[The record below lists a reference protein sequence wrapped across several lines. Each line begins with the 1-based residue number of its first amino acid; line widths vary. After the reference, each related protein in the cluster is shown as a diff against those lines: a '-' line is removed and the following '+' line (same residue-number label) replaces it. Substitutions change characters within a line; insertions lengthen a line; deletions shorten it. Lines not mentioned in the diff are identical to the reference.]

1 MDSKL
6 IKEIINSQEPIAIVR
21 FFEWPVFSKSDVIS
35 RYVLL
40 KISRNCVKEIDIP
53 YDTVSFLRSKLDD
66 FIQVFHGEDGSV
78 WERMSFRER
87 VKDLVPQSKI
97 RDLLYK

>member
-6 IKEIINSQEPIAIVR
+6 IKVIINSEDPIAIVR
-21 FFEWPVFSKSDVIS
+21 FFEWPVFSKSDARS

-40 KISRNCVKEIDIP
+40 KIRRNNIKEIEIP
-53 YDTVSFLRSKLDD
+53 YDTFSFLRSKLDGFD
-66 FIQVFHGEDGSV
+66 KVFHGEDGTV
-78 WERMSFRER
+78 WERMSFRDR

-97 RDLLYK
+97 RDLLFK